1 MTFDEHKELDFNS
14 LMNRSRKKKI
24 LEQAESIEHK
34 GAYINAVHKFME
46 ALKEANVNGNDVIDK
61 EELTYALTRT
71 MVSTEQHL
79 ASAGLSLA
87 VV

>member
-1 MTFDEHKELDFNS
+1 
-14 LMNRSRKKKI
+14 
-24 LEQAESIEHK
+24 
-34 GAYINAVHKFME
+34 ME

-61 EELTYALTRT
+61 EELTYALNRV

>member
-1 MTFDEHKELDFNS
+1 MFDEQESKEKDI
-14 LMNRSRKKKI
+14 R
-24 LEQAESIEHK
+24 AESIEHK
-34 GAYINAVHKFME
+34 GGYINAVRKFME

-61 EELTYALTRT
+61 EELTYALTRA

-79 ASAGLSLA
+79 ASAGLSLG